1 MKINKSEIARNFWRD
16 IIDGN
21 KIDLSST
28 DARKKIVSQF
38 LTDAENKK
46 AGWKAGDR
54 RFFRLGFD
62 KICKERGI
70 STHQFGIKPE
80 PKRLKTQAAKMNIN
94 INTDE
99 KKVHPL
105 LKDEE
110 KEDQENPDPEKTKIP
125 NSQELQ
131 QQNQAAI
138 YTGQSVAAI
147 FSMMFNLV
155 HTRFP
160 ACSPL
165 TNQEQT
171 SLGEAWFPIFN
182 EYLSDKGG
190 KWVLPVVITV
200 PIVLVRV
207 AEFQRAQKEKEIE
220 EEILKD
226 MPQDIPP
233 NNSDVSGKSGP
244 KKDDKSWS
252 DRL

>member
-1 MKINKSEIARNFWRD
+1 LKINKSEIARNFWRD

-21 KIDLSST
+21 KIDLSSN

-38 LTDAENKK
+38 LNDIENKK
-46 AGWKAGDR
+46 LGWKPNDR

-80 PKRLKTQAAKMNIN
+80 PKRVKTQAGKMNISV
-94 INTDE
+94 NTDE
-99 KKVHPL
+99 KKVHPIL
-105 LKDEE
+105 REEENE
-110 KEDQENPDPEKTKIP
+110 KEDQENKDPDKTQIP

-147 FSMMFNLV
+147 FSMMFNLL
-155 HTRFP
+155 HSRFP

-165 TNQEQT
+165 TNQETT

-200 PIVLVRV
+200 PIVLVRI
-207 AEFQRAQKEKEIE
+207 AEFQRAKKEKEIE

-226 MPQDIPP
+226 MPQDTPI
-233 NNSDVSGKSGP
+233 
-244 KKDDKSWS
+244 KKDPSEKKDKWS

>member
-21 KIDLSST
+21 KIDLSSN

-38 LTDAENKK
+38 LNDTENKK

-70 STHQFGIKPE
+70 STHQFGVKPE
-80 PKRLKTQAAKMNIN
+80 PKRVKTQAGKMNIN
-94 INTDE
+94 VNTDE
-99 KKVHPL
+99 KKIHPL
-105 LKDEE
+105 LKDENE
-110 KEDQENPDPEKTKIP
+110 NQDQENQDPEKTKIP
-125 NSQELQ
+125 NSEELQ

-147 FSMMFNLV
+147 FSMMFNLL
-155 HTRFP
+155 HSRFP

-165 TNQEQT
+165 TNQETT

-200 PIVLVRV
+200 PIVLVRL
-207 AEFQRAQKEKEIE
+207 AEFQRAKKEKEIE

-226 MPQDIPP
+226 LPNDISPP
-233 NNSDVSGKSGP
+233 NNDSP
-244 KKDDKSWS
+244 KKNDKWT
-252 DRL
+252 DKL

>member
-21 KIDLSST
+21 KIDLSSN

-38 LTDAENKK
+38 LNDTENKK

-70 STHQFGIKPE
+70 STE
-80 PKRLKTQAAKMNIN
+80 KTQ
-94 INTDE
+94 
-99 KKVHPL
+99 
-105 LKDEE
+105 
-110 KEDQENPDPEKTKIP
+110 IP

-155 HTRFP
+155 HSRFP

-200 PIVLVRV
+200 PILLVRV

-226 MPQDIPP
+226 MPKDIPP
-233 NNSDVSGKSGP
+233 NNSDVSGNGGP
-244 KKDDKSWS
+244 KKKDKSWS

>member
-38 LTDAENKK
+38 LNDTENKK

-80 PKRLKTQAAKMNIN
+80 PKRVKTQAGKMNIN

-105 LKDEE
+105 LKEEREIFE
-110 KEDQENPDPEKTKIP
+110 KEDGPGKQGPRKNTNPKLSRITTTKPSGNLYRSI
-125 NSQELQ
+125 SC
-131 QQNQAAI
+131 
-138 YTGQSVAAI
+138 GH
-147 FSMMFNLV
+147 FFN
-155 HTRFP
+155 
-160 ACSPL
+160 
-165 TNQEQT
+165 
-171 SLGEAWFPIFN
+171 
-182 EYLSDKGG
+182 
-190 KWVLPVVITV
+190 
-200 PIVLVRV
+200 
-207 AEFQRAQKEKEIE
+207 
-220 EEILKD
+220 
-226 MPQDIPP
+226 
-233 NNSDVSGKSGP
+233 DV
-244 KKDDKSWS
+244 
-252 DRL
+252 